1 MLKIFFVILI
11 RANSEENQDFQNK
24 CREEGHNVQNKCRE
38 KIIMFIRN
46 SEFYYEFSHEMSKKC
61 HDQNSGH
68 SKNHNGNS
76 MTQY

>member
-1 MLKIFFVILI
+1 
-11 RANSEENQDFQNK
+11 
-24 CREEGHNVQNKCRE
+24 
-38 KIIMFIRN
+38 MFIKN
-46 SEFYYEFSHEMSKKC
+46 SEFYDEFSHEMSKKC